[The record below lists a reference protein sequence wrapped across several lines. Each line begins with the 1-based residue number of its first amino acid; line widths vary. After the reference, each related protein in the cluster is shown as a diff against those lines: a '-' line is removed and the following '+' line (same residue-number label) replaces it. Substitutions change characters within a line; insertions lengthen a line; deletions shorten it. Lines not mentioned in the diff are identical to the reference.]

1 MADSPQPPASI
12 QRHHQRTLAGLFSHP
27 LHHDLRTSKVEAL
40 LRSLGA
46 SVTPLA
52 GRRLRIQMPGGEETW
67 IRTSCGLGRP
77 FLDAD
82 ALMRVRHLL
91 QAAGVGPDHPQA
103 EARGPRGDQARRL
116 VLYLTHTHTDAFLL
130 EGSSVEHAQ
139 LRPHGL
145 WGSGE
150 NLSHRHD
157 RDIAGQRAPLDHAYL
172 RRLVGAIEQA
182 DAVLLLGHGT
192 GESDMRQLLLN
203 HLESHHR
210 PLLERVVG
218 VVTLDQAHPSEG
230 AVLALA
236 RAHFGNLPERR
247 QQPGAAPPLSR
258 VQR

>member
-1 MADSPQPPASI
+1 MADRLPPPAGI
-12 QRHHQRTLAGLFSHP
+12 QRHHQRRLAALFAHP
-27 LHHDLRTSKVEAL
+27 LHRDLRTSQVEAL

-46 SVTPLA
+46 SVTPLD

-67 IRTSCGLGRP
+67 IHASCGLGRP

-91 QAAGVGPDHPQA
+91 QAAGVGP
-103 EARGPRGDQARRL
+103 
-116 VLYLTHTHTDAFLL
+116 
-130 EGSSVEHAQ
+130 SVEHAQ

-172 RRLVGAIEQA
+172 RCLVGAIEQA

-203 HLESHHR
+203 HLHSHHR
-210 PLLERVVG
+210 PLLERIVG

-230 AVLALA
+230 ELLALA
-236 RAHFGNLPERR
+236 RDHFGYLPERR
-247 QQPGAAPPLSR
+247 QRPGAAPPLSKA
-258 VQR
+258 QR

>member
-1 MADSPQPPASI
+1 MADSPQPAAAIP
-12 QRHHQRTLAGLFSHP
+12 RHHQRTLAALFAHP
-27 LHHDLRTSKVEAL
+27 LHRDLRTSQVEAL
-40 LRSLGA
+40 LRCLGA
-46 SVTPLA
+46 SVTPLS

-67 IRTSCGLGRP
+67 IHTSCGLGRP

-91 QAAGVGPDHPQA
+91 QAAGVGPDHPCA
-103 EARGPRGDQARRL
+103 EVRGPRGDQARRL
-116 VLYLTHTHTDAFLL
+116 VLHLSHTHTDAFLL
-130 EGSSVEHAQ
+130 EGHSVEHAT

-172 RRLVGAIEQA
+172 SRIAEAIEQA

-192 GESDMRQLLLN
+192 GESDMRQLLLH
-203 HLESHHR
+203 HLHSHHR
-210 PLLERVVG
+210 PLLERIVG

-230 AVLALA
+230 QLLALA
-236 RAHFGNLPERR
+236 REHFGNLPERR
-247 QQPGAAPPLSR
+247 QLPGAAPPISGAPR
-258 VQR
+258 